1 MNIKYKK
8 DGIEI
13 NGEFLSL
20 KTITEK
26 CNDIAIKEKDLV
38 LFTMCWEGR
47 GGDVTERRALP
58 IENVLKLQEI
68 LLGRRVDFGEI
79 WGKHSEV
86 YGDICK
92 DTFEIDQDKKNVK
105 IFLTKYPNGVDYNH
119 SFIDAVTNNIMEM
132 LDEDPDSLA
141 EDENEE
147 LVDEIYALI
156 K

>member
-1 MNIKYKK
+1 MSIKYNK

-26 CNDIAIKEKDLV
+26 CNNIAIKEKDLV
-38 LFTMCWEGR
+38 LFIMCWDGR
-47 GGDVTERRALP
+47 GGDVTERRVLP
-58 IENVLKLQEI
+58 IENALKLQEI
-68 LLGRRVDFGEI
+68 LLGREVYFGEI

-86 YGDICK
+86 FGDICK
-92 DTFEIDQDKKNVK
+92 DTFEIDRDKKNVK
-105 IFLTKYPNGVDYNH
+105 KFLAKYPNGVNYNY
-119 SFIDAVTNNIMEM
+119 SFIDTFTNNIMERI
-132 LDEDPDSLA
+132 DDDPDSLE

-147 LVDEIYALI
+147 LVDKIYALI